1 MMKKVSLSKLA
12 LSTAAVAAI
21 LILSLLAYLG
31 FTRNTEIYQARTPL
45 RVIPITAYDHQEV
58 SNPDSPTGVSHL
70 YTWKIGPSPAH
81 GANLGIYTFHQY
93 VRVYVDGVEQYRLD
107 AARDDQI
114 VQTPGA
120 TWCIFPIY
128 QEDAGKEICIEIT
141 PVYESASGR
150 EPEIY
155 MGTVQDIFLG
165 CAKRE
170 LPQIILCILT
180 VIVGL
185 IFLIVGLYG
194 YTVLGKG
201 KTLIAHGLFSIML
214 GIWKLTDL
222 RTTVMLFPS
231 HTVFLYYCSVC
242 MLSLCAVPLI
252 KALSRR
258 VSRLCGQLLNIC
270 CVLCASVCII
280 QHLLQIL
287 GILDLRQMLLGTH
300 VSIVVSSLITIPS
313 LIYDGFVYRR
323 PAKEQHNKLLLFICV
338 PGALL
343 DIVLFYFTDD
353 SSRLV
358 FTLAAHL
365 IYTIIV
371 GTQTLI
377 RTNRQE
383 AEIEKSQNAVL
394 RSQIQPHFL
403 FNSLTAIAQLCE
415 KDPALAKQATIT
427 FSEYYRGNL
436 RAINHAEPIPF
447 AQELE
452 HLKMYL
458 FIEQLRFGD
467 SLNVVFDIET
477 TDFQIPALT
486 IQPLVEN
493 AVKHGVGAKEEGGT
507 VTICVRDLA
516 DSVSIRISDDGVGFD
531 PNTLNNHDLQHVGL
545 ENVKNRLLLMCD
557 AALQVQSTPGA
568 GTTVTISVPKE
579 GLDI

>member
-1 MMKKVSLSKLA
+1 MMKKISLSKVA
-12 LSTAAVAAI
+12 LSTATVAAI
-21 LILSLLAYLG
+21 LILSLLAFLA
-31 FTRNTEIYQARTPL
+31 FTNNTQVYQARTPL
-45 RVIPITAYDHQEV
+45 RVVPIVTYDHQDV
-58 SNPDSPTGVSHL
+58 PNPASPTGVSCR
-70 YTWKIGPSPAH
+70 YTWKMGPSPAH
-81 GANLGIYTFHQY
+81 GSTLGIYTFHQY
-93 VRVYVDGVEQYRLD
+93 VRVYVNGVEQYRLE
-107 AARDDQI
+107 AAEEDQI
-114 VQTPGA
+114 VHTPGA
-120 TWCIFPIY
+120 TWCFFPIY

-141 PVYESASGR
+141 PVYESAR
-150 EPEIY
+150 DRAPVVY
-155 MGTVQDIFLG
+155 MGTVQDIFLLT
-165 CAKRE
+165 AKGE
-170 LPQIILCILT
+170 LPQMLLCVLT
-180 VIVGL
+180 VIVGM

-194 YTVLGKG
+194 YISHGKG

-214 GIWKLTDL
+214 GIWKLADL
-222 RTTVMLFPS
+222 RTSAMLFPS
-231 HTVFLYYCSVC
+231 YTVVLYYSSVC

-270 CVLCASVCII
+270 CILCASTCII

-287 GILDLRQMLLGTH
+287 GILDLRQMLTWTH
-300 VSIVVSSLITIPS
+300 ISIVISSLITIPS
-313 LIYDGFVYRR
+313 LIYDGLVYRR

-343 DIVLFYFTDD
+343 DILLYYFTED
-353 SSRLV
+353 SATLV

-383 AEIEKSQNAVL
+383 ADIEKSQNRVL

-436 RAINHAEPIPF
+436 RAINHAAPIPF
-447 AQELE
+447 TQELE

-458 FIEQLRFGD
+458 FIEQLRYGD

-477 TDFQIPALT
+477 TDFHLPPLT

-493 AVKHGVGAKEEGGT
+493 AVKHGIGGKEDGGT
-507 VTICVRDLA
+507 VTVSTRNHGDCVMVL
-516 DSVSIRISDDGVGFD
+516 ISDNGVGFD
-531 PNTLNNHDLQHVGL
+531 PNAVSPQDRNHVGL
-545 ENVKNRLLLMCD
+545 ENVKNRLRLMCD
-557 AALQVQSTPGA
+557 AALEVQSAPGA
-568 GTTVTISVPKE
+568 GTTITISVPKE
-579 GLDI
+579 GLDV